1 MESMINFPTLT
12 TILGYDSLARM
23 MMIVKRIILLLL
35 GKNDAEDENHDDI
48 EDEKYPSLNSSEPLS
63 LWCVASHR
71 VEDVHQHQEQGHQQ
85 CHST

>member
-1 MESMINFPTLT
+1 MNDAGNNLKNGIYDQFPNFDNHIGLWFTCQDDD
-12 TILGYDSLARM
+12 DSENA
-23 MMIVKRIILLLL
+23 
-35 GKNDAEDENHDDI
+35 AEDENHDDND
-48 EDEKYPSLNSSEPLS
+48 DEKYPSLNSSEPLG